1 MVLVAA
7 VRLPT
12 MSDTAQSLSL
22 ERKIK
27 MHEARE
33 SIITRLALAFPTT
46 INLDRFLNVIVSEL
60 GRMMNVDRCDV
71 IQLTS
76 QSELRISHEWRAS
89 TDVPSSLGT
98 VIPLDLKQ
106 LSEHVD
112 ITKPIRL
119 DDTSRPG
126 LDQKVRFLA
135 ASLGTRS
142 LLVVPVVL
150 GEDVLGLL
158 GMHTTRTPRA
168 WLDDEVSFLE
178 SVARQ
183 IAVGYQYTR
192 LYTDKER
199 EAETKRALL
208 EIANALNARS
218 DFREVSSLVLERAI
232 ALVGADYSALG
243 VLDPKGGR
251 ISLAAFKAAPHATTD
266 SVQGL
271 IDAHGQSLDVTEFPK
286 AMEVLA
292 QGRTFRLLDTDLPFP
307 FRLIFNATLGGR
319 AALVAPVRV
328 GGQTFGLLGLVW
340 SEARDGFQD
349 HEVALVEGIA
359 DQIGTALERDQLS
372 AEVMHLRSALHER
385 YGEDRIIGQ
394 TSAIRRAMELALSVA
409 DTQTTVLIQGESGTG
424 KELLA
429 NLIHYN
435 SGRENHPY
443 VKLNC
448 GAIPETLLESELFGH
463 EKGAFTDASARRRGR
478 FEEANGGTLFLDE
491 VGEMSLSAQVRL
503 LRVLQDGEFTRV
515 GGNEV
520 LKADVRVLAASNVD
534 LERASELGTFRRDLY
549 YRLSVFP
556 IVLPPLRDRRSD
568 IHPLIISFLER
579 YTNKTGRFVSGIS
592 KDAVRALVNYDWPGN
607 VRELENAIER
617 SVIIASGRQIEMDD
631 LPESIRLAPSNE
643 REIKL
648 EIKVGSSIEGEKRAF
663 IETSLD
669 KLAGK
674 IVGARAVG
682 LVKRTL
688 YLRLELTN
696 PIDSIAVEEPE
707 TGFLKLEID
716 LPSSIEEMER
726 KVIEAT
732 LDYTNG
738 DKSRA
743 ARILGIGRKTL
754 YRKLDQYNGG
764 RSDPE

>member
-1 MVLVAA
+1 M
-7 VRLPT
+7 P
-12 MSDTAQSLSL
+12 DTAQSLSL

-46 INLDRFLNVIVSEL
+46 INLDRFLNVIVSEM

-119 DDTSRPG
+119 DDTSRAG

-340 SEARDGFQD
+340 SEARAGFQD

>member
-1 MVLVAA
+1 
-7 VRLPT
+7 
-12 MSDTAQSLSL
+12 MSNSAQSLSL

-33 SIITRLALAFPTT
+33 AIINRLAMTLPSA

-60 GRMMNVDRCDV
+60 GRMTNVDRCDV

-76 QSELRISHEWRAS
+76 ASELRISHEWRS
-89 TDVPSSLGT
+89 SSDVASSLGT

-106 LSEHVD
+106 LSDRVD
-112 ITKPIRL
+112 IRKPIRL
-119 DDTSRPG
+119 DDTAAPG

-150 GEDVLGLL
+150 GDDVLGLVGL
-158 GMHTTRTPRA
+158 HMTRTLRE
-168 WLDDEVSFLE
+168 WLDDEVSFLQ
-178 SVARQ
+178 SIAGQ

-208 EIANALNARS
+208 SIANALNARS
-218 DFREVSSLVLERAI
+218 DFREVSGLVLERAV

-243 VLDPKGGR
+243 VLDRNAKR
-251 ISLAAFKAAPHATTD
+251 ISLAAFKAAPHA
-266 SVQGL
+266 SIEQVQGL
-271 IDAHGQSLDVTEFPK
+271 LDQHGQSLDVTAFP
-286 AMEVLA
+286 AMLEVVA
-292 QGRTFRLLDTDLPFP
+292 QGKTLRLLETDLAFP
-307 FRLIFNATLGGR
+307 IRMLFNSILGGR

-340 SEARDGFQD
+340 SEAREGFQE

-372 AEVMHLRSALHER
+372 AEIMHLRSALHER

-394 TSAIRRAMELALSVA
+394 TAAIRRAIELALSVA
-409 DTQTTVLIQGESGTG
+409 DTQTTVLIEGESGTG

-435 SGRENHPY
+435 SGREDQPY

-448 GAIPETLLESELFGH
+448 GAIPETLIESELFGH
-463 EKGAFTDASARRRGR
+463 EKGAFTDARALRRGR

-503 LRVLQDGEFTRV
+503 LRVMQDGEFTRV

-520 LKADVRVLAASNVD
+520 IKTDVRVIAASNVD
-534 LERASELGTFRRDLY
+534 LKRAVELGSFRQDLF

-556 IVLPPLRDRRSD
+556 IKLPSLRERPED
-568 IHPLIISFLER
+568 IHPLVIHFIEH
-579 YTNKTGRFVSGIS
+579 YKQKTGRFISGIS
-592 KDAVRALVNYDWPGN
+592 KDALQALITYEWQGN

-617 SVIIASGRQIEMDD
+617 AVIIASGRQIELED
-631 LPESIRLAPSNE
+631 LPEAISKIA
-643 REIKL
+643 L
-648 EIKVGSSIEGEKRAF
+648 EARDRIKVERAKAASEG
-663 IETSLD
+663 
-669 KLAGK
+669 
-674 IVGARAVG
+674 
-682 LVKRTL
+682 RTTTF
-688 YLRLELTN
+688 EVT
-696 PIDSIAVEEPE
+696 V
-707 TGFLKLEID
+707 
-716 LPSSIEEMER
+716 PSSMEEIER
-726 KVIEAT
+726 QAIEAT
-732 LDYTNG
+732 LDYTEG
-738 DKSRA
+738 DKSHA
-743 ARILGIGRKTL
+743 ARALGIGRKTL
-754 YRKLDQYNGG
+754 YRKLEQYNGSG
-764 RSDPE
+764 KRDRDD